1 MKEVTESE
9 FLEAY
14 KNLDNTRI
22 MNKVCSRYRNT
33 IPHDEIE
40 RCKLV
45 ALWEA
50 MKAFDP
56 NGGRK
61 FTSFLYNRIDWECKK
76 EIQRINRHKKRTTFF
91 IDGHPEGSHTPDYRN
106 LRNYETVNMEEAIE
120 TLVPKYK
127 NILHQR
133 FFERMTMQEIA
144 DRNNYSRE
152 TARRYINIA
161 LEKLRECLPK

>member
-1 MKEVTESE
+1 MKEVTEEE
-9 FLEAY
+9 FQDANS
-14 KNLDNTRI
+14 NLDNVRI

-33 IPHDEIE
+33 IPADEIE
-40 RCKLV
+40 RCKLI

-76 EIQRINRHKKRTTFF
+76 QIQQIKRARRKIAFSIEGPLEDCKSITQYDSIAIKDA
-91 IDGHPEGSHTPDYRN
+91 IDN
-106 LRNYETVNMEEAIE
+106 LG
-120 TLVPKYK
+120 PKYK
-127 NILHQR
+127 KVLYQR

-144 DRNNYSRE
+144 DTNSYSRE

-161 LEKLRECLPK
+161 LEKLKECLPR

>member
-14 KNLDNTRI
+14 RNLDNTRI

-33 IPHDEIE
+33 IPYDEIE
-40 RCKLV
+40 RCKLI
-45 ALWEA
+45 AIWEA

-76 EIQRINRHKKRTTFF
+76 EIQRINRHKKRTAFF
-91 IDGHPEGSHTPDYRN
+91 IDGLSEGSHTPDYRN
-106 LRNYETVNMEEAIE
+106 LRNYETVNIEEAIE

>member
-14 KNLDNTRI
+14 RNLDNTRI

-33 IPHDEIE
+33 IPYDEIE
-40 RCKLV
+40 RCKLI

-76 EIQRINRHKKRTTFF
+76 EIQRINRHKKRTAFF
-91 IDGHPEGSHTPDYRN
+91 IDGLSEGSHTPDYRN
-106 LRNYETVNMEEAIE
+106 LRNYETVNIEEAIE

>member
-1 MKEVTESE
+1 MKQVTEEE
-9 FLEAY
+9 FQDANS
-14 KNLDNTRI
+14 NLDNVRI

-33 IPHDEIE
+33 IPADEIE
-40 RCKLV
+40 RCKLI

-76 EIQRINRHKKRTTFF
+76 QIQQIKRARRKIAFSIEGPLEDCKSITQYDSIAIKDA
-91 IDGHPEGSHTPDYRN
+91 IDN
-106 LRNYETVNMEEAIE
+106 LG
-120 TLVPKYK
+120 PKYK
-127 NILHQR
+127 KVLYQR

-144 DRNNYSRE
+144 DTNSYSRE

-161 LEKLRECLPK
+161 LEKLKECLPR

>member
-50 MKAFDP
+50 M
-56 NGGRK
+56 
-61 FTSFLYNRIDWECKK
+61 
-76 EIQRINRHKKRTTFF
+76 
-91 IDGHPEGSHTPDYRN
+91 
-106 LRNYETVNMEEAIE
+106 EAIE